1 MEISIN
7 DINTYQLPSNCF
19 QSHYKMIEYLGE
31 GSFGKVFKARE
42 ISTGKTVAVKK
53 MSINQSEHKYSNII
67 KEINLLKHLDHPN
80 IVKYYDYFE
89 EEDYI
94 YLMMEY
100 LEGGTLK
107 EYINNKKNNITENE
121 ARIIIKQLLT
131 AISYLHYTCD
141 ICHRDIKPENIM
153 FTNKDDINE
162 LKLLDFGLS
171 SDCFESK
178 NYLENCGTLIY
189 MAPEQINKMIYS
201 KAVDVWSVGIILY
214 MLLNKGNNPFY
225 IKGETQEI
233 IIKKISNNSIIY
245 STDCPISHMGRHLIN
260 KLLKKNPSY
269 RYTIRSALEHPWIT
283 MNKFDKIPMTIY
295 DKAFVDE
302 YSEKL
307 KTLLL
312 TCIFFSYQKNNNLI
326 ASNNNN
332 NINNKKNKLLIN
344 RNKKISNSSLN
355 DYFYFNENK
364 NIPKRKNSENCL
376 KIFNM
381 IEYEKMVKDS
391 NLLYNQKF
399 KEDREIMFNPK
410 LTINNNINNELLLSS
425 LMKKISEKQK
435 TRQNSF
441 LMESKTNID
450 YQKNNYESIISLN
463 NSYLKDKNLKKN
475 KIDKK
480 NKKPKSKRCF
490 IDEQKNPDPD
500 YEQENISKLNTP
512 FKIKNNILLENNKN
526 EIPEYKYKNKLLRR
540 FSAMS
545 KLPKKNINKMNSEE
559 SKIRIFYKGSQTNG
573 RKLKYKNSP
582 IKNFIDCSKKDN
594 DKNDKNE
601 IKKNIFK
608 KQLEYKKRK
617 SKTKSIKNTNVYFLD
632 KSNFSNDNNKEK
644 KWKMNFKNNNNHK
657 RFPFMNNQKGIIDK
671 NIFEANLFI
680 NNDKKE
686 LRLLGAD
693 QNSKLLSFTEQSQK
707 IQPKQT
713 FNKRL
718 PKLYYNKNMINNY
731 ISQIKLQ

>member
-19 QSHYKMIEYLGE
+19 QSHYKIIEYLGE

-107 EYINNKKNNITENE
+107 EYMNNKKNNITENE

-131 AISYLHYTCD
+131 AISYLHYACD

-153 FTNKDDINE
+153 FTNKNDINE

-178 NYLENCGTLIY
+178 KYLENCGTLIY

-214 MLLNKGNNPFY
+214 MLLNKGKNPFY
-225 IKGETQEI
+225 NKGETQDI

-245 STDCPISHMGRHLIN
+245 SNDCPISHMGKHLIK

-283 MNKFDKIPMTIY
+283 MKKFDKIPMTIY
-295 DKAFVDE
+295 DKAFIDE
-302 YSEKL
+302 YSDKL

-312 TCIFFSYQKNNNLI
+312 TSIFFSYQKNTNLI
-326 ASNNNN
+326 VSNNNN
-332 NINNKKNKLLIN
+332 DINNKKNNFFAN
-344 RNKKISNSSLN
+344 RNKKKSNSNLN
-355 DYFYFNENK
+355 EYFYFNENK
-364 NIPKRKNSENCL
+364 NIPKRKISENCL

-381 IEYEKMVKDS
+381 SEYEKMVKDS
-391 NLLYNQKF
+391 NILYNQKF

-410 LTINNNINNELLLSS
+410 LTINNTNNNELLLSS
-425 LMKKISEKQK
+425 LMEKISEKQK

-441 LMESKTNID
+441 LIESKTNID
-450 YQKNNYESIISLN
+450 YQRIKYESINSLN
-463 NSYLKDKNLKKN
+463 NSFLKDKKLKKN
-475 KIDKK
+475 KINKT
-480 NKKPKSKRCF
+480 NKKSRSKNCF
-490 IDEQKNPDPD
+490 IDEQKNPEPE
-500 YEQENISKLNTP
+500 YEKENISKLNTP
-512 FKIKNNILLENNKN
+512 FKVKNNILLENNKN
-526 EIPEYKYKNKLLRR
+526 EIPEYKHKNKLLRR
-540 FSAMS
+540 FSAMP
-545 KLPKKNINKMNSEE
+545 KMPKKNINKMNNEE
-559 SKIRIFYKGSQTNG
+559 SKIRIIYKGSKTNE
-573 RKLKYKNSP
+573 RKLKNKNSP
-582 IKNFIDCSKKDN
+582 IKNYIDCSKKEN
-594 DKNDKNE
+594 NKNDKNE
-601 IKKNIFK
+601 NIFK

-617 SKTKSIKNTNVYFLD
+617 FKTKSLKNTNVYFLD
-632 KSNFSNDNNKEK
+632 KSNFNNDNNNIEK
-644 KWKMNFKNNNNHK
+644 KWKMNFKNNKNYK
-657 RFPFMNNQKGIIDK
+657 KFPFMNNKKEIIDK
-671 NIFEANLFI
+671 NLFDTNLLI

-686 LRLLGAD
+686 IRLLGCEK
-693 QNSKLLSFTEQSQK
+693 NSKLLSFTEQSQK
-707 IQPKQT
+707 IQPKQL

-718 PKLYYNKNMINNY
+718 PKIYYNKNMINNF
-731 ISQIKLQ
+731 ISQIKQNL